1 MFRAN
6 EELFASFGPAKRLES
21 HTAAIKLKLNL
32 AKEKLPP
39 WAPTQTDIWATTTG
53 LIFCVGQSPSKQGAV
68 FLGRS
73 FHVYL
78 ILSFKI
84 TKSIIKCL

>member
-1 MFRAN
+1 MFRTN

-39 WAPTQTDIWATTTG
+39 WAPTQKDIWATTMDTCRAYFLCRTITFQAVNIG
-53 LIFCVGQSPSKQGAV
+53 DCLFGMFFPS
-68 FLGRS
+68 LCN
-73 FHVYL
+73 
-78 ILSFKI
+78 FKI
-84 TKSIIKCL
+84 

>member
-32 AKEKLPP
+32 AKEKLGT
-39 WAPTQTDIWATTTG
+39 TQTDIWATTMDTCRAYF
-53 LIFCVGQSPSKQGAV
+53 LCQTITFQAV
-68 FLGRS
+68 NIGDCPFGM
-73 FHVYL
+73 FFP
-78 ILSFKI
+78 ILCNFKI
-84 TKSIIKCL
+84 